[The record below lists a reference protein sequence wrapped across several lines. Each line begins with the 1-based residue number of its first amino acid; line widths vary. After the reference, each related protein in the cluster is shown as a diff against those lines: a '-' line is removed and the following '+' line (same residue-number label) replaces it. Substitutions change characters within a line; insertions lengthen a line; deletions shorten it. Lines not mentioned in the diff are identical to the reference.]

1 MSSIQTI
8 DPLSEY
14 GRTRQ
19 EESKAEVE
27 SFEASLI
34 EEAKVPFVQAASQQQ
49 DTKTTI
55 QSFQYTGK
63 GSFIDKVF

>member
-1 MSSIQTI
+1 MSSIQAI

-14 GRTRQ
+14 GPTRQ
-19 EESKAEVE
+19 EESKETE
-27 SFEASLI
+27 SFEASLM
-34 EEAKVPFVQAASQQQ
+34 EEARVPFVQAASQQQ